1 MFTIKQAAQ
10 LTGVSEHTLRAWE
23 RRYDVISTA
32 RTPSGYRLYDDAA
45 VARIREMRAL
55 VDEGIPPRD
64 ASVEV
69 ASRHPVSRDTPAAPP
84 DFGDLIDALAALDAG
99 RVKRIVDQQFA
110 VRSYESVVD
119 DWLMPMLIEVG
130 RAWAR
135 KRISVAGEHL
145 VANIVLRRLSAA
157 FEAAGP
163 NPARS
168 PVIVGGPKGISHELG
183 LLAFAVALRRTGT
196 STVYLGGDVPVDAW
210 VDAVRTTAAVGSVT
224 SVPRRADAPRV
235 VALAERLHAYDPA
248 ARVLVGGSFQHLA
261 THGCIPLG
269 HNVTLAARTVAD
281 IVAGS

>member
-1 MFTIKQAAQ
+1 MITIKQAAQ

-23 RRYDVISTA
+23 RRYDVIAPA
-32 RTPSGYRLYDDAA
+32 RTPSGYRLYDEATL
-45 VARIREMRAL
+45 ARIREMRAL

-69 ASRHPVSRDTPAAPP
+69 ATHHPVSRTPRVAPI
-84 DFGDLIDALAALDAG
+84 DFSELIVALERLDAG

-119 DWLMPMLIEVG
+119 DWLMPMLVEVG
-130 RAWAR
+130 RAWASA
-135 KRISVAGEHL
+135 RISVAGEHL

-157 FEAAGP
+157 FDAAGP
-163 NPARS
+163 NPARP
-168 PVIVGGPKGISHELG
+168 PVIVGGPKGVSHELG

-210 VDAVRTTAAVGSVT
+210 ADAVATTAAVGSVT
-224 SVPRRADAPRV
+224 SVPRRADVVRV
-235 VALAERLHAYDPA
+235 GALADRLHADDPT

-261 THGCIPLG
+261 TQGCLPLG

-281 IVAGS
+281 IVGGS